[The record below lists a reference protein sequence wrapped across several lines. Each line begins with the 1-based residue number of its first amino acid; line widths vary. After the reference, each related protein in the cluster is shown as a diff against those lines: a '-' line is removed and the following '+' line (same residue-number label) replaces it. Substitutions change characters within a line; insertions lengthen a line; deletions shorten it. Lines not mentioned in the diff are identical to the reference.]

1 MKTRY
6 TRSPSW
12 SAIALAATAALGLAL
27 TACSSSSSSSSATS
41 PATTASGGGTATTA
55 APGGTVATG
64 TPINIDMPNLQGS
77 TQGVNLSEA
86 SAAAQAAV
94 DWINHNGGVQGH
106 PLKLTVC
113 HLLTTPASDVSCAN
127 SMAAANPAAVVAGG
141 VDNAQPIVTALAA
154 ANVPYVTAVASSAIE
169 TSSPDAFAFTAGNTG
184 AYYVVGKNEAAHGG
198 KQVALVLIGAQG
210 AAAAVAQEAAPT
222 FKLAGVGVKVILTSP
237 TGQSDLTPTI
247 QAATGG
253 NVSGVFMD
261 EDPTTCIAGLNAKAT
276 LGVSSSIRF
285 YADASCESQTVV
297 KGAGANAAGTY
308 FTAPGA
314 ISDQSDPDW
323 STYSSA
329 MNQYAPGVTHYG
341 FSPNGYIGVMDLY
354 RAMKTIPSGTAVTA
368 ASVKAA
374 LQHATA
380 VKAFLGA
387 GTTFTCDGKQVP
399 QQPSVC
405 SGAFFLEQYSG
416 GTFKYIGYQ
425 TLPASS

>member
-6 TRSPSW
+6 ARSPSW

-27 TACSSSSSSSSATS
+27 TACSSSSSSSSSSNATS
-41 PATTASGGGTATTA
+41 TATA
-55 APGGTVATG
+55 G
-64 TPINIDMPNLQGS
+64 TPINIEMPNLQGS
-77 TQGVNLSEA
+77 TQGVNLPEA

-113 HLLTTPASDVSCAN
+113 QLLTTPASDVSCAN

-141 VDNAQPIVTALAA
+141 VDNAVPIVTALAA
-154 ANVPYVTAVASSAIE
+154 ASVPYVTAVAATGIE
-169 TSSPDAFAFTAGNTG
+169 TTSPDAFAFTAGNTG

-198 KQVALVLIGAQG
+198 KQVALVLIGA
-210 AAAAVAQEAAPT
+210 AAAAVIQQEAAPT
-222 FKLAGVGVKVILTSP
+222 FKQAGVSVKVIVTSP

-247 QAATGG
+247 QAATAGQT
-253 NVSGVFMD
+253 SGVFLD

-276 LGVSSSIRF
+276 LNVSSSIRF

-297 KGAGANAAGTY
+297 KGAGANADGTF
-308 FTAPGA
+308 FTAAGA

-323 STYSSA
+323 STYNSA
-329 MNQYAPGVTHYG
+329 MNQYAPGVTHTG
-341 FSPNGYIGVMDLY
+341 FSPNGFIGVMDLY

-387 GTTFTCDGKQVP
+387 GTTFTCDGKQVA

-405 SGAFFLEQYSG
+405 SGTFFLEQYSG
-416 GTFKYIGYQ
+416 GAFKYVGYQ
-425 TLPASS
+425 TLPPPS